1 MAMTQAK
8 NLDTLE
14 KSAAWF
20 DANPLPLVKLFDDD
34 EGRIPGRVGIVMT
47 LYFEEQRGLQQRQN
61 LIEIVKR
68 FRNWVGPEN
77 LGWWAGGYT
86 NRMQFD
92 KKKKLDFDQ
101 LQEKMVNPNLHFD
114 LPMSSVDAGGDD
126 VQEVEANAQRF
137 LLKIDASPRNI
148 GVGYIHMH
156 LPLGWTIKQPPET
169 SAAVFFASC
178 AQLVQALHGTL
189 GVGVCLP
196 SRDMF
201 ATEKEYAY
209 AISELVHQ
217 SPGLIAQR
225 ADPLFLSKGLGA
237 ISWLTMVRD
246 HWLEKLGG
254 RDAVKAQLPPPVL
267 TYDLPS
273 GLIIQAGEEPQ
284 LKLIDPEPYR
294 MVARV
299 LKPLR
304 VQAGNGIYANP
315 AMYTAETRYDTARFL
330 LDCDWYLSRFD

>member
-1 MAMTQAK
+1 MNHALT
-8 NLDTLE
+8 LDTLE

-20 DANPLPLVKLFDDD
+20 DAHPLPPVKLS
-34 EGRIPGRVGIVMT
+34 ENGKERIPGRVGIVMT
-47 LYFEEQRGLQQRQN
+47 LYFEEQRGLEQRQN

-68 FRNWVGPEN
+68 FRNWVGQEN

-101 LQEKMVNPNLHFD
+101 LQEKMINPNLHFD

-137 LLKIDASPRNI
+137 LLKMDASPRNI
-148 GVGYIHMH
+148 GVGYMHMQ
-156 LPLGWTIKQPPET
+156 LPLGWVIKQPPET
-169 SAAVFFASC
+169 SVAVFFVSC
-178 AQLVQALHGTL
+178 AKLVQAMHGTL
-189 GVGVCLP
+189 GVGICLP

-201 ATEKEYAY
+201 ATEKKYAY

-217 SPGLIAQR
+217 NPGLIAQR

-237 ISWLTMVRD
+237 ISWLTMVHDR
-246 HWLEKLGG
+246 WLDKLGG
-254 RDAVKAQLPPPVL
+254 RDAVKAQLPSQVV
-267 TYDLPS
+267 TYDLPN

-284 LKLIDPEPYR
+284 LKLLDPEPYR
-294 MVARV
+294 SVARV

-304 VQAGNGIYANP
+304 VQASGETYQNA